1 MPQRQEY
8 VYLHALL
15 SFATITT
22 PLMKQFIS
30 FKEVFIMS
38 IGIVLILV
46 GLIVLIMEDKKD

>member
-30 FKEVFIMS
+30 FERSYIMS
-38 IGIVLILV
+38 VGIVLILV
-46 GLIVLIMEDKKD
+46 GLIILIMEDKKD